1 MDHVNQGIIEI
12 MDLPLHNYRAE
23 AINLAQKLAHRTGGN
38 PEDFIMDAMNIVAP
52 NFVLSLFLADI
63 VQYIMEHQ
71 REEIRRELEW
81 ALKKIVGEKR

>member
-1 MDHVNQGIIEI
+1 
-12 MDLPLHNYRAE
+12 
-23 AINLAQKLAHRTGGN
+23 
-38 PEDFIMDAMNIVAP
+38 MDAMNIVAP